1 MIVRPRTSTATIK
14 KMGRS
19 GELRNAKYDGSKDL
33 IGRPIVAEQL
43 FLSYWLRG
51 FTSGHHGAHLRQ
63 SRAPVP
69 FFAARQKPVEL
80 ESDGDRRGDA
90 GASRT
95 GPPFPIDLDRI
106 AEDSRHYQAA
116 DVALELETWWD
127 LWGHNGDWKLEP
139 ARAVITCF
147 GPEFEN
153 HLGENLR
160 VDFGIDSRYLPDP
173 EISGSARVIQSNIRS
188 LLKLVHDLDDALPVE
203 KRQLWSETGENF
215 VERLQTVLSLSQ

>member
-1 MIVRPRTSTATIK
+1 
-14 KMGRS
+14 
-19 GELRNAKYDGSKDL
+19 
-33 IGRPIVAEQL
+33 VAEQL

-51 FTSGHHGAHLRQ
+51 FTPGTMARTFDKAVRLFPF
-63 SRAPVP
+63 SRLAKSPSNWKVMAID
-69 FFAARQKPVEL
+69 AATPALL
-80 ESDGDRRGDA
+80 EQALPS
-90 GASRT
+90 
-95 GPPFPIDLDRI
+95 PLDLDRV

-127 LWGHNGDWKLEP
+127 LWSHDGDWKLEP

-173 EISGSARVIQSNIRS
+173 EIPGSARVIQSNIRS